1 MTDRCNGPNPTTLRV
16 ELGQALFALSD
27 ALDLVGIEDIHHG
40 KRVAWLTQ
48 QLLSMAGLA
57 GLIHDARQAA
67 LLHDLGVASSR
78 HHQSLLVGLGANDT
92 HCETGARLLRHF
104 EPLAHLAE
112 VVRHHH
118 TPWHQLEGLEANTAL
133 MANAVFLADRID
145 VINAR
150 LRPDTSAALGPIV
163 RAGLFDRYPH
173 TFHPSLIDA
182 ARGLL
187 DQRDLVETLSK
198 GEAVLAPG
206 DEGTPRFLSQPEVRQ
221 LANLFAQAVDAKSTF
236 TASHSRGVAALARHL
251 GEAIG
256 LDGDNLH
263 TLEISALLHDLGKL
277 RVPDE
282 VLDKPAALTAAER
295 AMMMKHPVDSREILA
310 RVRGFDRIAR
320 CAGMHHEFLDGSGYP
335 DGLEGDQ
342 ISIGARIITV
352 ADIFQALAQSRPYRA
367 ALPPNEILT
376 ILNTHAS
383 QGHVDASFVK
393 ILCDDSE
400 RSLRLALIEE
410 SR

>member
-1 MTDRCNGPNPTTLRV
+1 MTDRCNGPYPITVRV

-48 QLLSMAGLA
+48 QLLSRAGLA
-57 GLIHDARQAA
+57 GLIHEARQAA

-78 HHQSLLVGLGANDT
+78 HHQSLLVGLGANDS
-92 HCETGARLLRHF
+92 HCETGARLLQHF
-104 EPLAHLAE
+104 EPLAHLAD

-118 TPWHQLEGLEANTAL
+118 TPWHHLELLEASTAL

-145 VINAR
+145 VLNAR
-150 LRPDTSAALGPIV
+150 LRPASSAALAPII
-163 RAGLFDRYPH
+163 RAGLFERYPN
-173 TFHPSLIDA
+173 TFHPSLIEA

-198 GEAVLAPG
+198 GDTVLSPNNEGAPRYL
-206 DEGTPRFLSQPEVRQ
+206 TQPEVRQ
-221 LANLFAQAVDAKSTF
+221 LANLFAQAVDAKSTY

-256 LDGDNLH
+256 LDADNLH

-282 VLDKPAALTAAER
+282 VLDKPAALTPTER
-295 AMMMKHPVDSREILA
+295 ALMMKHPVDSREILA
-310 RVRGFDRIAR
+310 RVRGFDRIAH

-335 DGLEGDQ
+335 DGLEGEE

-367 ALPPNEILT
+367 AMPPNEILS
-376 ILNTHAS
+376 ILKTHAT

-393 ILCDDSE
+393 ILSDDSE
-400 RSLRLALIEE
+400 RSLRLALNEAP
-410 SR
+410 R